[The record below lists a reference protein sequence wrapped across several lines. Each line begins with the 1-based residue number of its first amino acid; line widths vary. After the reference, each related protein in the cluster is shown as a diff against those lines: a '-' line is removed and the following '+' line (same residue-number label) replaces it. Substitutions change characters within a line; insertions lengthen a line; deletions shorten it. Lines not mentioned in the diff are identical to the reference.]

1 MSVNSD
7 GFLFTFG
14 PDDLSIGEH
23 GLLKLLICVFK
34 LSSIFLMRLGEVE
47 FGIYIYIYIRGSDI
61 FFASCSLDRA
71 LLISFSLK
79 FILSDISIVTQ
90 PCYHLIGGLL
100 SILSSSE
107 THAALSR
114 GPFTT
119 LLVYLPM

>member
-1 MSVNSD
+1 MSANTD

-23 GLLKLLICVFK
+23 GLLKLLLCVFK

-47 FGIYIYIYIRGSDI
+47 FGIYIYIGGSAV

-100 SILSSSE
+100 SILPSSE